1 MEMAEKKY
9 MLIVKSM
16 TKISEAFPD
25 GCNVWK
31 RLNAW
36 KKPIRLL

>member
-9 MLIVKSM
+9 MLIVISM